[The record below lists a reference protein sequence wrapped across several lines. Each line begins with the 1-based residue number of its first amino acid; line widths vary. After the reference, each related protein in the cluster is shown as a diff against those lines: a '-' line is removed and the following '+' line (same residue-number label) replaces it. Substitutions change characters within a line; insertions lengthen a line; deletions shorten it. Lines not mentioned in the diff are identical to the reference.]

1 MHDAIGE
8 QVKSII
14 EKYKEHKTLGGEHQ
28 IRDTSTLHS
37 TQVRRDHLDDNQES
51 ARVKKW
57 WRKPVVGVTG
67 AGADAYLQ

>member
-51 ARVKKW
+51 ARVKK
-57 WRKPVVGVTG
+57 
-67 AGADAYLQ
+67 